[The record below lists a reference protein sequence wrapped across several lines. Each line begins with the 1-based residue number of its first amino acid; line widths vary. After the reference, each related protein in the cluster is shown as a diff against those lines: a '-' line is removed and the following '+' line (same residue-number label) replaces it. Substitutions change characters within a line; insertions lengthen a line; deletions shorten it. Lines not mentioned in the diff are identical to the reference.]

1 MRLDFEVFQ
10 AIYNVAGSFQI
21 DSDSAGFFNLRFGY
35 GKLTDMQ
42 AIQQVLPEYLAIHEE
57 EHEDDDC
64 GWLYHYVIK
73 HKGVN
78 YG

>member
-21 DSDSAGFFNLRFGY
+21 DTDTKGFFNLRFGY
-35 GKLTDMQ
+35 WRRKDPDV
-42 AIQQVLPEYLAIHEE
+42 ISSVLPEYLVVHEE
-57 EHEDDDC
+57 EHEDDEC
-64 GWLYHYVIK
+64 GYLYHYVIK
-73 HKGVN
+73 HKGQQ

>member
-1 MRLDFEVFQ
+1 MRLEFEVFQ

-35 GKLTDMQ
+35 WKRLNMH
-42 AIQQVLPEYLAIHEE
+42 AIQQVLPEYLVIHEE
-57 EHEDDDC
+57 DHEDDDC

-73 HKGVN
+73 HKGN
-78 YG
+78 IYG